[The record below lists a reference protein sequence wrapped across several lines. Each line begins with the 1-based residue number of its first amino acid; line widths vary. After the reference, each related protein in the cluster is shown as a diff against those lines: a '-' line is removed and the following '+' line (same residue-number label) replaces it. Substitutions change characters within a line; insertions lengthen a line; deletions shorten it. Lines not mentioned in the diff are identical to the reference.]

1 MKVNINHPSFITFLD
16 NVNNSVLFNV
26 SVENYFELSGD
37 SKLALQYKVFLLMK
51 NSVSLRAKLEN
62 DELRSFLTVMWKKN
76 EENENYEFASV
87 LNDILIN
94 FDSICEV
101 TKPKR
106 KTNKTTKID
115 NSTKN
120 G

>member
-16 NVNNSVLFNV
+16 NVNSSVLFNV
-26 SVENYFELSGD
+26 SVDNYFSLPSD

-51 NSVSLRAKLEN
+51 NSVNLRARLEN

-87 LNDILIN
+87 LNDILTN

-106 KTNKTTKID
+106 KSNKTTKID
-115 NSTKN
+115 NTKN

>member
-1 MKVNINHPSFITFLD
+1 MNVNTNHPSFIKFLD
-16 NVNNSVLFNV
+16 NINSSVLFNV
-26 SVENYFELSGD
+26 SVDNYFNLGTD

-51 NSVSLRAKLEN
+51 SSVNLRAKLEN
-62 DELRSFLTVMWKKN
+62 EELRSFLNVMCKKN

-87 LNDILIN
+87 LNDILLN

-106 KTNKTTKID
+106 KTNKTSKID
-115 NSTKN
+115 NTKN